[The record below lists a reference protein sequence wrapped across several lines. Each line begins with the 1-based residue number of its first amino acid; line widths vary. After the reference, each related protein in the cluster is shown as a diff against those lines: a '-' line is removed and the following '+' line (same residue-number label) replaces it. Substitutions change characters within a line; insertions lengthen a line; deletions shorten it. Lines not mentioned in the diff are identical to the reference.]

1 MRLPVSR
8 TRAAIDGDGA
18 DAPVASVMAAGRRVL
33 VVDDNEDF
41 ANSLALILR
50 ALDNEVRVAH
60 DGAAALELAQQWQP
74 QIGFL
79 DIGLPRINGYDLAR
93 RLRTGTGTASMVLV
107 AVTGWGQEKDRQL
120 AVEAGFDRHLVKPV
134 DPARVIELLGAV
146 PPRA

>member
-1 MRLPVSR
+1 VP
-8 TRAAIDGDGA
+8 
-18 DAPVASVMAAGRRVL
+18 AAGHRVL

-60 DGAAALELAQQWQP
+60 DGATALELVQRWQP

-93 RLRTGTGTASMVLV
+93 RLRANAGTASMVLV
-107 AVTGWGQEKDRQL
+107 AVTGWGQEEDRRRTEETGFDYHL
-120 AVEAGFDRHLVKPV
+120 IKPVRVEAIRDL
-134 DPARVIELLGAV
+134 LLGLGSAACTGV
-146 PPRA
+146 S